1 MKKVLL
7 FLSVFISATIC
18 AAPLQV
24 GDGAPSI
31 QLKDQF
37 DKAVLIN
44 EQTKIILFASEKST
58 SEQVTKALETLPP
71 TSLVDK
77 GAIYVADISGMPGFI
92 TKMVAIPRMQKLA
105 YAVALIRN
113 SKESESLPK
122 KTGTVTLIQM
132 EAGKVKGITYLSG
145 EAEIAQSLK

>member
-1 MKKVLL
+1 
-7 FLSVFISATIC
+7 
-18 AAPLQV
+18 
-24 GDGAPSI
+24 
-31 QLKDQF
+31 
-37 DKAVLIN
+37 
-44 EQTKIILFASEKST
+44 
-58 SEQVTKALETLPP
+58 
-71 TSLVDK
+71 
-77 GAIYVADISGMPGFI
+77 
-92 TKMVAIPRMQKLA
+92 MVAIPRMQKLA